1 MNKNNNQNNIL
12 SENIKYGDLER
23 VITKKIHID
32 EFKSKIGDDKDI
44 CVISFRT
51 ESKESANDLMNFIQK
66 STPSI
71 IDVDMS
77 PGVLNDKKYL
87 VYVEIPRTESL
98 YENILELVNEVKNLS
113 ASSMDQWKFK
123 FFFDDTY
130 QQLTLDNLSS
140 TVPNSD
146 IAYEDMIYQRELK
159 SVKESSG
166 VKIHGNSIK
175 DKELFSIQQ
184 QAGIK

>member
-1 MNKNNNQNNIL
+1 MKKNNYKSNL
-12 SENIKYGDLER
+12 YENLMHGDLER

-51 ESKESANDLMNFIQK
+51 ASKESANDLMNFIQK

-77 PGVLNDKKYL
+77 PGALNDKKYL
-87 VYVEIPRTESL
+87 VYVEIPRNEDL
-98 YENILELVNEVKNLS
+98 YNNILELVNEVKNLS
-113 ASSMDQWKFK
+113 GSDIEEWKFK
-123 FFFDDTY
+123 FFVEDIY
-130 QQLTLDNLSS
+130 HSLTIDNLQN

-146 IAYEDMIYQRELK
+146 KAYEDMIYQRELK
-159 SVKESSG
+159 SIKESSG
-166 VKIHGNSIK
+166 VKIYGNSIK